1 MKKTALIVLDGWGR
15 ADNPEVSAIDKAH
28 TPFVDSLYQ
37 NYPQTWIKTSGLD
50 VGLPDGQMGN
60 SEVGHMNL
68 GAGRVV
74 YQDLVKINLAAENGD
89 FANDPTLQNALAHAK
104 ATGGNIHIAG
114 LLSDGGV
121 HAHINHAKALCSW
134 LYAEAFENV
143 FVHAFTDGRDTDP
156 QGGAGYLQDLIDHM
170 DATTGRVASVIGRYF
185 AMDRDKRWERVA
197 RAYHLLVNGKGTATH
212 DIVGAVKAQYATGT
226 TDEFM
231 EPLFVANEAG
241 APLAT
246 LKENDVVLVFNFR
259 TDRGREITEVLTQSD
274 FPEHQMRALKL
285 HYVTMTSYDDTFKGV
300 EVVFRKDNLS
310 NTLGEV
316 LESAGKTQI
325 RIAETEKYPHVTF
338 FFSGGREE
346 PFEGEERL
354 LCPSPKV
361 ATYDLQPEMSAGD
374 IRDAIVPKL
383 KEGKTDFICLNFANP
398 DMVGHTGVMEAAVKA
413 CETVDHCLQSVVEAG
428 LEQDYQFIILADH
441 GNADCM
447 LNEDGSPNTAHTTTV
462 VPCFLVGSSSETYS
476 LNEGKLGDIA
486 PTVLALMG
494 VAQPKEMTGVNL
506 LNAK

>member
-15 ADNPEVSAIDKAH
+15 ADNPEVSAIDKAN

-89 FANDPTLQNALAHAK
+89 FADDITLQAALAHAK
-104 ATGGNIHIAG
+104 ATDGNIHIMG

-156 QGGAGYLQDLIDHM
+156 QGGADYLQDLIDHM
-170 DATTGRVASVIGRYF
+170 GTTTGRIASVIGRYY

-197 RAYHLLVNGKGTATH
+197 RAYHLLVNGEGNATQ
-212 DIVGAVKAQYATGT
+212 DIVGAVKAQYVAGI

-231 EPLFVANEAG
+231 EPLFVTDEEG
-241 APLAT
+241 ASLAT
-246 LKENDVVLVFNFR
+246 LKENDVVLFFNFR
-259 TDRGREITEVLTQSD
+259 TDRGREITEVLTQRD
-274 FPEHQMRALKL
+274 FPEHNMSALNL
-285 HYVTMTSYDDTFKGV
+285 HYVTMTSYDDTFRGV
-300 EVVFRKDNLS
+300 EVVFRKDNLA

-316 LESAGKTQI
+316 LETAGKTQI

-383 KEGKTDFICLNFANP
+383 KEGTTDFICLNFANP

-413 CETVDHCLQSVVEAG
+413 CETVDHCLQSVIEAG
-428 LEQDYQFIILADH
+428 LEQDYQFIVLADH

-447 LNEDGSPNTAHTTTV
+447 VNEDGSPNTAHTTTV
-462 VPCFLVGSSSETYS
+462 VPCFLVGSSSETF
-476 LNEGKLGDIA
+476 LLKEGKLGDIA
-486 PTVLALMG
+486 PTLLALMG
-494 VAQPKEMTGVNL
+494 VPQPTEMTGENL